1 MTVQIII
8 SKDLDLEQ
16 EELARYLNNGILDY
30 ATRDN
35 WIIDNISF
43 IK

>member
-8 SKDLDLEQ
+8 SKDIDLSDED
-16 EELARYLNNGILDY
+16 LAIYLNNGILDY
-30 ATRDN
+30 VTSDN
-35 WIIDNISF
+35 WIIDNIST

>member
-30 ATRDN
+30 VTRDN
-35 WIIDNISF
+35 WIIDNIST
-43 IK
+43 I

>member
-16 EELARYLNNGILDY
+16 KELAQYLNNGILDY
-30 ATRDN
+30 ATRDD
-35 WIIDNISF
+35 WIIDNISTLE
-43 IK
+43 

>member
-8 SKDLDLEQ
+8 SKDLDLSQ
-16 EELARYLNNGILDY
+16 EDMKYYLNNGILDY

-35 WIIDNISF
+35 WIIDNIS
-43 IK
+43 II

>member
-30 ATRDN
+30 ATRDD
-35 WIIDNISF
+35 WIIDNISM
-43 IK
+43 IH

>member
-16 EELARYLNNGILDY
+16 EDLAYYLNNGILDY
-30 ATRDN
+30 VTENN
-35 WIIDNISF
+35 WTIDNIST
-43 IK
+43 I